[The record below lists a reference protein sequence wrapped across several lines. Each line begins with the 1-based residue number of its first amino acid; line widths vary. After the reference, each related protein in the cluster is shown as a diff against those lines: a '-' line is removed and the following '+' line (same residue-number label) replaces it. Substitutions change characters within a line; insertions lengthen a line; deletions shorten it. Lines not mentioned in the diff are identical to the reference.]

1 MTRQEVRGWIEETG
15 VIAAVRERSREDA
28 LYAAETVAQSGIPV
42 VEIALTTPQATAVIS
57 YLTKNVPGIVV
68 GAGSV
73 TNPEAA
79 RQSLDA
85 GAQFLTSDGFHPAVI
100 EFASKQGV
108 VVIPGTLTPTEV
120 ISAWETNSDFV
131 KVVPCAQLGGP
142 AYIASLHVMFPHIP
156 LIASGGVDQ
165 QSASKLILGG
175 AIGLGIGRELIP
187 REAIRL
193 RQSARIAEL
202 ARRFL
207 DFVKS
212 GKAHVAAYT
221 RRPTHVAGS

>member
-1 MTRQEVRGWIEETG
+1 MTKQEVRAWIEETG

-28 LYAAETVAQSGIPV
+28 IFAAEVVAQSGIPV
-42 VEIALTTPQATAVIS
+42 VEIALTAPQAVTIIS
-57 YLTKNVPGIVV
+57 HLAKSIPGIVV

-79 RQSLDA
+79 RQCLDA
-85 GAQFLTSDGFHPAVI
+85 GAQFLTSDGFHPEVI
-100 EFASKQGV
+100 EFGAKQNV

-120 ISAWETNSDFV
+120 ISAWETNADFI

-142 AYIASLHVMFPHIP
+142 AYIASLHAMFPHIP

-165 QSASKLILGG
+165 QSASKLILAG
-175 AIGLGIGRELIP
+175 AIAIGVGRELVP
-187 REAIRL
+187 KEAIRL
-193 RQSARIAEL
+193 RQSARIGEL

-212 GKAHVAAYT
+212 GRAHLAAYT
-221 RRPTHVAGS
+221 RRPSDGD